1 MGHFNHSVVATQALL
16 KNQPDGNKALKLIQD
31 VATRWNSSYLMI
43 NRLLQLRVPV
53 YAVLHDESV
62 TKPSDRSILDLN

>member
-16 KNQPDGNKALKLIQD
+16 KNQPDENKALKLIQD

-43 NRLLQLRVPV
+43 KRLLQLRVLV
-53 YAVLHDESV
+53 CAVLHAESV
-62 TKPSDRSILDLN
+62 TKPSDHSILI